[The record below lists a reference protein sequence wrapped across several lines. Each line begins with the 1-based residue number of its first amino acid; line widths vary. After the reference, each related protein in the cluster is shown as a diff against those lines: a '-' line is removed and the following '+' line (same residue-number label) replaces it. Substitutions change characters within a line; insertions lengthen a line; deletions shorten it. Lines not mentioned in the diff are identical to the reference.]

1 MMKTRLYADENFPQL
16 VVEELR
22 KLGHDV
28 LTANEA
34 GQANQRIPD
43 SQVLAYATQQKR
55 AVITQNRCDF
65 IKLHK
70 RVTKHAGIIVCRED
84 HRHPLQLAD
93 RIQAQ
98 LMTQASLDNKLIRVN
113 KLK

>member
-1 MMKTRLYADENFPQL
+1 MMIIRLYADENFPQS

-22 KLGHDV
+22 KLNHDV
-28 LTANEA
+28 LTAHDA

-43 SQVLAYATQQKR
+43 PQVLAYATQQQR
-55 AVITQNRCDF
+55 AVITQNRYDF

-70 RVTKHAGIIVCRED
+70 IVTKHAGIIVCRED
-84 HRHPLQLAD
+84 HRHPLELAN

-98 LMTQASLDNKLIRVN
+98 LIIQTPLDNKLIRVN

>member
-1 MMKTRLYADENFPQL
+1 MKTRLYADENFPQS

-28 LTANEA
+28 LTAREA

-43 SQVLAYATQQKR
+43 TQVLAYATQQKR
-55 AVITQNRCDF
+55 VVITQNRCDF
-65 IKLHK
+65 IRLHK
-70 RVTKHAGIIVCRED
+70 IVKKHAGIIVCRED
-84 HRHPLQLAD
+84 RKYPLQLVQ
-93 RIQAQ
+93 RIHAQ
-98 LMTQASLDNKLIRVN
+98 LLTQMPLDNKLIRVN